1 MDIPGLD
8 EKSISIVR
16 QNVLTIVKGKRI
28 LPYDVSSHNITF
40 EKQERKIGEFTMT
53 FRIPEI

>member
-16 QNVLTIVKGKRI
+16 QNIITIVKGKRI
-28 LPYDVSSHNITF
+28 LPYDMTSHNIKF
-40 EKQERKIGEFTMT
+40 DKQERKIGEFTMS